1 LFARKRFQKVRR
13 GVNLNAKG
21 FSPRKFL
28 KEYANIFRFPAHSIS
43 EPITARLFLGTPF
56 KDGPKSKRVF
66 EGSSNKGGQFFM
78 GNEKKLWD
86 IFAATGNPCVYRLY
100 KAVNNAGMPTRRRLK
115 EK

>member
-1 LFARKRFQKVRR
+1 
-13 GVNLNAKG
+13 
-21 FSPRKFL
+21 
-28 KEYANIFRFPAHSIS
+28 
-43 EPITARLFLGTPF
+43 
-56 KDGPKSKRVF
+56 
-66 EGSSNKGGQFFM
+66 M